1 MKALTPMFNQTPY
14 EKILA
19 LDIET
24 SSKGKLLD
32 IGLYTENEIW
42 QENLAQYEAERKT
55 GKSNYKMKKETYK
68 TFTTWKKFFDYLVTL
83 KGKHR
88 VIAHNGFGFDF
99 VGFNQWF
106 LDNRGKYNIADDD
119 VTYLSSESLIIA
131 MIVKIDRGEYTFLD
145 TMRFFPGQSLQKL
158 GESFLEESKDD
169 VPDDYISRMEDYKR
183 DYREKYYSYLRQDC
197 ALLYKI
203 YCKFRSEINEFTN
216 IGELG
221 MSSGSTAMRSFRSW
235 MSTDYPKARI
245 FSAPEE
251 YLTFADYAL
260 RGGLT
265 MYIGDGIH
273 NQHKYE
279 NVNHYDV
286 VSMYPSV
293 MRSVPVP
300 TSPMIYTQ
308 EVIKDYGCYRPAW
321 YLCDYEQTEGRIPVL
336 FPIKSE
342 FPQWKGQAVLNH
354 FELQFLDNYGKYTV
368 TDGVAYESF
377 AFPFNKYFTK
387 LLGLRMESKKQGKIA
402 KAHALKILANSLYG
416 KFGQKAIR
424 EIISITSDK
433 DWYETEL
440 EAILRDYEDS
450 GITEYKVDKDY
461 VIYGVSSAST
471 AFSNRFIGAMVTSL
485 ARLKLGV
492 VLNTIGSIYC
502 DTDSIFSQDTLDE
515 NFIGSIPG
523 LFERDQ
529 ESPAT
534 MICLGKK
541 SYQYG
546 DDIKFKGIP
555 ARKLTA
561 RNMEEMRFDF
571 SIDVEYKS
579 PTAWK
584 TAMKSRIE
592 NPNEFLPKSRRVKR
606 GKSLCEIGLLHSSAK
621 LFNVKD
627 SHWFLNHLLA
637 IV

>member
-1 MKALTPMFNQTPY
+1 MKVLTPMFNQNPI

-24 SSKGKLLD
+24 SSKGELLD
-32 IGLYTENEIW
+32 IGLYTES
-42 QENLAQYEAERKT
+42 QDAQDYRI
-55 GKSNYKMKKETYK
+55 
-68 TFTTWKKFFDYLVTL
+68 FTTWKRFFEYLIKQ
-83 KGKHR
+83 KGKYR
-88 VIAHNGFGFDF
+88 IIAHNGFGFDF
-99 VGFNQWF
+99 IGFNQWF
-106 LDNRGKYNIADDD
+106 LANRKEYDIADDD
-119 VTYLSSESLIIA
+119 VTYLSSESLIIS
-131 MIVKIDRGEYTFLD
+131 MIIKTKTSDYTFLD

-183 DYREKYYSYLRQDC
+183 DFREKYYSYLRQDC

-203 YCKFRSEINEFTN
+203 YCKFRSEINEFSN

-221 MSSGSTAMRSFRSW
+221 LSSGSTAMRSFRSW
-235 MSTDYPKARI
+235 LSTDYPKTRI

-251 YLTFADYAL
+251 YLVLADHAL

-265 MYIGDGIH
+265 LYIGDGKH
-273 NQHKYE
+273 NTHQYE

-286 VSMYPSV
+286 ISMYPSV

-300 TSPMIYTQ
+300 TSPMIYTK
-308 EVIKDYGCYRPAW
+308 EVIKDYDCYRPAW
-321 YLCDYEQTEGRIPVL
+321 YLCDYEQTKGRIPIL

-342 FPQWKGQAVLNH
+342 FPAWKGQAVLNH
-354 FELQFLDNYGKYTV
+354 FELQFLDQHGKYTV
-368 TDGVAYESF
+368 TDGVAYESY
-377 AFPFNKYFTK
+377 AFPFDKYFTK
-387 LLGLRMESKKQGKIA
+387 LLGLRMEAKREKKIA

-416 KFGQKAIR
+416 KFSQKATR
-424 EIISITSDK
+424 EIVSITSDK

-440 EAILRDYEDS
+440 EAILRDYQDS
-450 GITEYKVDKDY
+450 GITEYTVDKDY
-461 VIYGVSSAST
+461 IIYGVESVST

-485 ARLKLGV
+485 ARLKLGII
-492 VLNTIGSIYC
+492 LNTLHSIYC
-502 DTDSIFSQDTLDE
+502 DTDSIFSQDVLDSS
-515 NFIGSIPG
+515 FVGTIPG
-523 LFERDQ
+523 NFETDE

-555 ARKLTA
+555 AKRLTSVDM
-561 RNMEEMRFDF
+561 NKMRFD
-571 SIDVEYKS
+571 IDVDVEYKS

-584 TAMKSRIE
+584 TAMKNSTK
-592 NPNEFLPKSRRVKR
+592 NPNEFLQKSRRVKR
-606 GKSLCEIGLLHSSAK
+606 GKSLCETGLLHSAAK
-621 LFNVKD
+621 LFKAD
-627 SHWFLNHLLA
+627 SSKQFLDYLLT

>member
-14 EKILA
+14 EKILS

-32 IGLYTENEIW
+32 IGLYTEIDDTVDNNSILRRYKN
-42 QENLAQYEAERKT
+42 QEL
-55 GKSNYKMKKETYK
+55 YKV
-68 TFTTWKKFFDYLVTL
+68 FPTWKKFFDYSIKQ
-83 KGKHR
+83 KGKYR
-88 VIAHNGFGFDF
+88 IIAHNGFGFDF
-99 VGFNQWF
+99 IGFNQWF
-106 LDNRGKYNIADDD
+106 LENRGKYNISDDD

-131 MIVKIDRGEYTFLD
+131 MIVKTDNSEFTFLD
-145 TMRFFPGQSLQKL
+145 TMRFFPSQSLQKL
-158 GESFLEESKDD
+158 AESFLGESKDD
-169 VPDDYISRMEDYKR
+169 VPLDYISRMEDYKN
-183 DYREKYYSYLRQDC
+183 EFTEQYYSYLRQDC
-197 ALLYKI
+197 KLLYDI
-203 YCKFRSEINEFTN
+203 YNKFRNEINQFTA

-221 MSSGSTAMRSFRSW
+221 LSSGSTAMRSFRKW
-235 MSTDYPKARI
+235 MSTDYPKTRI

-265 MYIGDGIH
+265 MYIGDGKH

-279 NVNHYDV
+279 AVNHYDV
-286 VSMYPSV
+286 ISMYPSV

-308 EVIKDYGCYRPAW
+308 EVIKDYDCYRPAW
-321 YLCDYEQTEGRIPVL
+321 YLCDYKQTEGRIPIL

-342 FPQWKGQAVLNH
+342 FPAWEGQAILNH
-354 FELQFLDNYGKYTV
+354 FELQFLDNYGQYTV

-377 AFPFNKYFTK
+377 AFPFDKYFTK
-387 LLGLRMESKKQGKIA
+387 LLGLRMEAKREKKAA

-416 KFGQKAIR
+416 KFGQKATK
-424 EIISITSDK
+424 EIISITSDR
-433 DWYETEL
+433 DWYETQL
-440 EAILRDYEDS
+440 EALLRDYEDT
-450 GITEYKVDKDY
+450 GITEYSIAKDHI
-461 VIYGVSSAST
+461 IYGVNSVST

-485 ARLKLGV
+485 ARLKLGII
-492 VLNTIGSIYC
+492 LNTLSSIYC
-502 DTDSIFSQDTLDE
+502 DTDSIFSQDLLDSQ
-515 NFIGSIPG
+515 FIGNNPG
-523 LFERDQ
+523 QFESDK
-529 ESPAT
+529 ESPTT

-555 ARKLTA
+555 ARKLTT

-571 SIDVEYKS
+571 SIDVEYTS

-584 TAMKSRIE
+584 TAMKNRVE
-592 NPNEFLPKSRRVKR
+592 NPNQFLPKSRRVKR
-606 GKSLCEIGLLHSSAK
+606 GKSLSETGLLHTGAK
-621 LFNVKD
+621 LFQANDCK
-627 SHWFLNHLLA
+627 WFLDHLLA